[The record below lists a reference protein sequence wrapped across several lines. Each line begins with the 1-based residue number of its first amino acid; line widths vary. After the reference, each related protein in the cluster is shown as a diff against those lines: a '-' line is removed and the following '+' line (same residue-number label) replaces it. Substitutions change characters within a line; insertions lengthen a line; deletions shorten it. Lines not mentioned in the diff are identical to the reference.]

1 MSSSKTG
8 KANGNND
15 GNGGSGGGSETGQ
28 PPALARDEL
37 GRIEPSSLADLIE
50 WFLARDP
57 RVNMI
62 RHPNVE
68 AVFQWKQAE
77 SRRAGEEV
85 YEFASAE
92 ERLAIGIMQAIVE
105 NEGERAL
112 HGWIGQ
118 LLNALDD
125 ATKTNEEVAHA
136 YHLDTGAE
144 AGTVEEAAKIPS
156 ERGRAVYLTCCWL
169 EALCT
174 AEVRVLGW
182 VYQQLYGRPFQP
194 DNY

>member
-1 MSSSKTG
+1 MSTSKS
-8 KANGNND
+8 
-15 GNGGSGGGSETGQ
+15 NGGQGGHDATSNTAAGGQ
-28 PPALARDEL
+28 PPPLARDEL
-37 GRIEPSSLADLIE
+37 GRIEPASLADLIE
-50 WFLARDP
+50 WFLNNDP

-62 RHPNVE
+62 RHPKVE
-68 AVFQWKQAE
+68 EVFQWKQAE

-85 YEFASAE
+85 YEFTNAE

-105 NEGERAL
+105 NEGESAL
-112 HGWIGQ
+112 HSWISQ

-125 ATKTNEEVAHA
+125 ATKTNEEVSHA
-136 YHLDTGAE
+136 YRLDTSGDAS
-144 AGTVEEAAKIPS
+144 TVGEAAKIPT
-156 ERGRAVYLTCCWL
+156 ERGRAIFLTCCWL

-194 DNY
+194 GNY

>member
-1 MSSSKTG
+1 MSTSKS
-8 KANGNND
+8 NGAQKP
-15 GNGGSGGGSETGQ
+15 GGGEDGAAAKGGQ
-28 PPALARDEL
+28 PPPLARDEL
-37 GRIEPSSLADLIE
+37 GRIEPASLADLIE
-50 WFLARDP
+50 WFLNNDP

-62 RHPNVE
+62 RHPKVE
-68 AVFQWKQAE
+68 EVFQWKQAE

-85 YEFASAE
+85 YEFTNAE

-105 NEGERAL
+105 NEGEPAL
-112 HGWIGQ
+112 HGWISQ

-125 ATKTNEEVAHA
+125 ATKTNEEVSHA
-136 YHLDTGAE
+136 YRLDTGGE
-144 AGTVEEAAKIPS
+144 ASTVGEAAKIPT
-156 ERGRAVYLTCCWL
+156 ERGRAIFLTCCWL

-194 DNY
+194 GNY

>member
-1 MSSSKTG
+1 MSTSKSNG
-8 KANGNND
+8 ARKAD
-15 GNGGSGGGSETGQ
+15 GDDAATTAGGQ
-28 PPALARDEL
+28 PPPLARDEL
-37 GRIEPSSLADLIE
+37 GRIEPASLADLIE
-50 WFLARDP
+50 WFLNNDP

-62 RHPNVE
+62 RHPKVE
-68 AVFQWKQAE
+68 EVFQWKQAE

-85 YEFASAE
+85 YEFTNAE

-105 NEGERAL
+105 NEGEAAL
-112 HGWIGQ
+112 HGWISQ

-125 ATKTNEEVAHA
+125 ATKTNEEVSHA
-136 YHLDTGAE
+136 YRLDTGGE
-144 AGTVEEAAKIPS
+144 ASTVGEAAKIPT
-156 ERGRAVYLTCCWL
+156 ERGRAVFLTCCWL

-194 DNY
+194 GNY

>member
-1 MSSSKTG
+1 MSTSQTN
-8 KANGNND
+8 KARIGD
-15 GNGGSGGGSETGQ
+15 GNSAMQ
-28 PPALARDEL
+28 PPLLARDEL
-37 GRIEPSSLADLIE
+37 GRIEPASLADLIE
-50 WFLARDP
+50 WFLSNDP

-62 RHPNVE
+62 RHPKVE
-68 AVFQWKQAE
+68 EVFQWKQAE
-77 SRRAGEEV
+77 SRRTGEEI

-105 NEGERAL
+105 YEGEEAL
-112 HGWIGQ
+112 HGWISQ
-118 LLNALDD
+118 LLNALED
-125 ATKTNEEVAHA
+125 ATKTNEEVSQA
-136 YHLDTGAE
+136 YRLDTSGE
-144 AGTVEEAAKIPS
+144 ASTIAEAAKIPT
-156 ERGRAVYLTCCWL
+156 ERGRTIFLTCCWL

>member
-1 MSSSKTG
+1 MSTSQIN
-8 KANGNND
+8 KAHTD
-15 GNGGSGGGSETGQ
+15 DTPQ
-28 PPALARDEL
+28 PPPLARDEL

-50 WFLARDP
+50 WFLAHDP
-57 RVNMI
+57 RVNVV
-62 RHPNVE
+62 RHPKVE
-68 AVFQWKQAE
+68 EVFQWKQAE

-105 NEGERAL
+105 YEGEAAM

-125 ATKTNEEVAHA
+125 ATKTNGEVSQA
-136 YHLDTGAE
+136 YRLDTSGE
-144 AGTVEEAAKIPS
+144 ASTVTEAAKIPTES
-156 ERGRAVYLTCCWL
+156 GRTIFLTCCWL

-182 VYQQLYGRPFQP
+182 VYQQLYNRPFQP

>member
-8 KANGNND
+8 KANG
-15 GNGGSGGGSETGQ
+15 GSGGDNETGQ

-50 WFLARDP
+50 WFLNHDP

-77 SRRAGEEV
+77 SRRTGEEV
-85 YEFASAE
+85 YEFTNAE

-105 NEGERAL
+105 NEGETAL

-136 YHLDTGAE
+136 YQLDTSGEAATVAE
-144 AGTVEEAAKIPS
+144 ASKIPT

>member
-1 MSSSKTG
+1 MSSSKT
-8 KANGNND
+8 D
-15 GNGGSGGGSETGQ
+15 GAHTGDAAQ
-28 PPALARDEL
+28 PPVLERDEL

-50 WFLARDP
+50 WFLAHDP

-62 RHPNVE
+62 RHSKVE
-68 AVFQWKQAE
+68 AVFQWKQAD

-85 YEFASAE
+85 YEFGSAE

-112 HGWIGQ
+112 HGWISQ

-125 ATKTNEEVAHA
+125 ATKTTEEVSHA
-136 YHLDTGAE
+136 YQLDTSGE
-144 AGTVEEAAKIPS
+144 ASTIDEAAKIPT
-156 ERGRAVYLTCCWL
+156 ERGRTIFLMCCWL
-169 EALCT
+169 EVLCT

-194 DNY
+194 ANY

>member
-1 MSSSKTG
+1 MGTSKTDGARTGDSSSST
-8 KANGNND
+8 
-15 GNGGSGGGSETGQ
+15 TTTPQ
-28 PPALARDEL
+28 PPRLARDEL
-37 GRIEPSSLADLIE
+37 GRIEPASLADLIE

-57 RVNMI
+57 RVNLI
-62 RHPNVE
+62 RHPKVE
-68 AVFQWKQAE
+68 EVFQWKQAE

-105 NEGERAL
+105 YEGEPAL

-125 ATKTNEEVAHA
+125 ATKTNEEVSQA
-136 YHLDTGAE
+136 YRLDTSGA
-144 AGTVEEAAKIPS
+144 ASTVSEAAKIPT
-156 ERGRAVYLTCCWL
+156 ERGRTIFLTCCWL

>member
-8 KANGNND
+8 KANGNN
-15 GNGGSGGGSETGQ
+15 GGGNEETGQ

-105 NEGERAL
+105 YEGEAAL

-125 ATKTNEEVAHA
+125 ATKTPWTSPGCNESKTRSTSSCRDASRS
-136 YHLDTGAE
+136 T
-144 AGTVEEAAKIPS
+144 
-156 ERGRAVYLTCCWL
+156 R
-169 EALCT
+169 
-174 AEVRVLGW
+174 
-182 VYQQLYGRPFQP
+182 
-194 DNY
+194 

>member
-1 MSSSKTG
+1 MSTSKTDRAQTGDSSSSSTP
-8 KANGNND
+8 
-15 GNGGSGGGSETGQ
+15 Q
-28 PPALARDEL
+28 PPPLARDEL

-50 WFLARDP
+50 WFLAHDP

-62 RHPNVE
+62 RHPKVE
-68 AVFQWKQAE
+68 EVFQWKQAE

-105 NEGERAL
+105 YEDQRAM

-125 ATKTNEEVAHA
+125 ATKTNEEVSQA
-136 YHLDTGAE
+136 YRLDTSGE
-144 AGTVEEAAKIPS
+144 ASTVDEAAKIPT
-156 ERGRAVYLTCCWL
+156 ERGRTIFLTCCWL

>member
-1 MSSSKTG
+1 MSSSKTDR
-8 KANGNND
+8 AHNNA
-15 GNGGSGGGSETGQ
+15 GGETGQ
-28 PPALARDEL
+28 PPPLARDEL

-50 WFLARDP
+50 WFLSNDP
-57 RVNMI
+57 RVNMV
-62 RHPNVE
+62 RHPKVE
-68 AVFQWKQAE
+68 EVFQWKQAE

-105 NEGERAL
+105 NEGEPAL
-112 HGWIGQ
+112 HGWISQ

-125 ATKTNEEVAHA
+125 ATKTNEEVSQA
-136 YHLDTGAE
+136 YRLDTSGE
-144 AGTVEEAAKIPS
+144 ASTVAEAAKIPS
-156 ERGRAVYLTCCWL
+156 ERGRTVFLTCCWL

-182 VYQQLYGRPFQP
+182 VYQQLYGRAFQP
-194 DNY
+194 SSY

>member
-1 MSSSKTG
+1 MSSSKSNGTQTTG
-8 KANGNND
+8 GDAAAA
-15 GNGGSGGGSETGQ
+15 GQ
-28 PPALARDEL
+28 PPPLARDEL
-37 GRIEPSSLADLIE
+37 GRIEPASLADLIE
-50 WFLARDP
+50 WFLNHDP

-62 RHPNVE
+62 RHPKVE
-68 AVFQWKQAE
+68 EVFQWKQAE

-85 YEFASAE
+85 YEFTNAE
-92 ERLAIGIMQAIVE
+92 ERLAVGIMQAIVE
-105 NEGERAL
+105 NEGESAL

-136 YHLDTGAE
+136 YHLDTGDE
-144 AGTVEEAAKIPS
+144 ASTVGEAAKIPTA
-156 ERGRAVYLTCCWL
+156 RGRAIFLTCCWL

-194 DNY
+194 GNY

>member
-1 MSSSKTG
+1 MSSSKRDRAR
-8 KANGNND
+8 ANGD
-15 GNGGSGGGSETGQ
+15 DAQQQQQQ
-28 PPALARDEL
+28 PPLLARDEL
-37 GRIEPSSLADLIE
+37 GRIEPASLADLIE
-50 WFLARDP
+50 WFLAHDP

-68 AVFQWKQAE
+68 SVFQWKQAE
-77 SRRAGEEV
+77 SRRAGEGV
-85 YEFASAE
+85 YEFANAE
-92 ERLAIGIMQAIVE
+92 ERLAVGIMQAIVE
-105 NEGERAL
+105 NEGERAM
-112 HGWIGQ
+112 HAWISQ

-136 YHLDTGAE
+136 YQLDTSGEASTVAE
-144 AGTVEEAAKIPS
+144 ASKIPAG
-156 ERGRAVYLTCCWL
+156 RGRAVFLTCCWL

-194 DNY
+194 DNF

>member
-1 MSSSKTG
+1 MSSSKS
-8 KANGNND
+8 NGAQEAGAGD
-15 GNGGSGGGSETGQ
+15 AARAAGQ
-28 PPALARDEL
+28 PPPLARDEL
-37 GRIEPSSLADLIE
+37 GRIEPASLADLIA
-50 WFLARDP
+50 WFLDHDS

-62 RHPNVE
+62 RHPKVE
-68 AVFQWKQAE
+68 EVFQWKQAE

-85 YEFASAE
+85 YEFTNAE

-112 HGWIGQ
+112 HGWISQ

-125 ATKTNEEVAHA
+125 ATKTTEEVSHA
-136 YHLDTGAE
+136 YRLDTSGE
-144 AGTVEEAAKIPS
+144 ASTVDEAAKIPT
-156 ERGRAVYLTCCWL
+156 ERGRAIFLTCCWL

-194 DNY
+194 GNY